1 MLSLE
6 ICTKI
11 IFFIECLFCISN
23 SFSSFPVLQK
33 LKFLFGFAN
42 FSEKGIEDLK
52 ASWWIIGLGLVL
64 ATLLSFIWIF
74 LLRCM
79 AGLVVWTTIS
89 LMLILFSGLLGFSVY
104 KYLQIDFNNT
114 GKFVFYSFY
123 DSDYSKVQTFNFQI
137 LRETSFKSILLHFTL
152 KNSLICNKPGLLWWQ
167 FSAFWPWSCS

>member
-1 MLSLE
+1 M
-6 ICTKI
+6 
-11 IFFIECLFCISN
+11 FFH
-23 SFSSFPVLQK
+23 FSVLQK
-33 LKFLFGFAN
+33 LKYLFGVAN

-114 GKFVFYSFY
+114 GKFILAKFHY
-123 DSDYSKVQTFNFQI
+123 SDYSKISLFDFQI

-152 KNSLICNKPGLLWWQ
+152 KNSLIYNKPGLL
-167 FSAFWPWSCS
+167 